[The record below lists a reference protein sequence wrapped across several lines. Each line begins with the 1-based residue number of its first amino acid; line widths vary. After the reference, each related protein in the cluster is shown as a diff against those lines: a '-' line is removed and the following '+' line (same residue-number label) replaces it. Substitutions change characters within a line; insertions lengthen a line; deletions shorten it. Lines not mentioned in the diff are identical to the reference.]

1 MVRSRFFGVFSP
13 DCIIH
18 YAMNSHALSVLEFQR
33 VLDVVADRAT
43 SEPGAERVRL
53 LRPTSDHTWIDR
65 EQSRAFAARALIAS
79 EARWAPYAIPA
90 ARRALE
96 RLRVENAL
104 LAVGDFVLLRAL
116 LRSSRATLDSLRDP
130 RLPIAARAVLE
141 PVTAG
146 LVRDTHSESAID
158 SVLDDDGEIRDSA
171 SPRLRGIRRELSN
184 AESGLVALLER
195 LMRQLDT
202 TQQVPDMSVTIRNG
216 RYVIPVRRE
225 GRAAVGGIVHDA
237 SSSGGTLFI
246 EPPAAVEAGNRM
258 RELIAEE
265 AAEIERI
272 LFELGDSLRPVHAAM
287 ANAFDALAEL
297 DSLYARGRMALDFGA
312 SPVTLRDPSE
322 SFDILGGRH
331 PLLLAQGAQV
341 VPFDLSLGE
350 MERTFLISGP
360 NTGGKSVLIKAIA
373 LLSLCV
379 QAGIPATVGDGSGIA
394 IYDEIF
400 ADIGDE
406 QSISA
411 SLSTFSAHVKN
422 LREILAGAGEHSLV
436 IIDELGSGTDPV
448 EGAALGGAVLESL
461 TLRNTRTIATTHLG
475 ALKHLAVEDPG
486 VVNGS
491 LQFDAVELAPT
502 YRLIK
507 GIPGQS
513 YGLSIARRLGVP
525 ADVLERAEKRLPVGE
540 RDVNALLSDL
550 EARDAAL
557 AAREQ
562 EARLI
567 ADDVRERARRVAERE
582 QSAGVR
588 ERESERRAREESRRY
603 LLSARRD
610 IENTI
615 RSLKKS
621 ENVDETA
628 REARR
633 HVEDLAKAQTE
644 HLDRLDA
651 RDRVRRGAPNRDR
664 SSAPPSPG
672 DHVAVA
678 SLGGRIGQLMEMR
691 DENAI
696 VAVGTLKLTLPLA
709 DLTRAN
715 RPAPTAS
722 VSIRGDV
729 PDVTVA
735 SEIDLRGMRVG
746 EVEGIVMHA
755 VDNAV
760 RADMK
765 ALRIIHGKGTGALR
779 ERIAEMLHKE
789 PRVANFRLGAW
800 NEGGAGVTVVELA

>member
-1 MVRSRFFGVFSP
+1 
-13 DCIIH
+13 
-18 YAMNSHALSVLEFQR
+18 MNSHALAVLEFDR

-43 SEPGAERVRL
+43 SGEGAERVRR
-53 LRPTSDHTWIDR
+53 LRPSSDHAWIER
-65 EQSRAFAARALIAS
+65 EQARVFAARALIAS

-96 RLRVENAL
+96 RLRVENASL
-104 LAVGDFVLLRAL
+104 GSGDFMLLRAL
-116 LRSSRATLDSLRDP
+116 LRSSRTTLDSVRDP
-130 RLPIAARAVLE
+130 RLPLAARAVLE
-141 PVTAG
+141 PVTSR
-146 LVRDTHSESAID
+146 LLRDTRAEAAID
-158 SVLDDDGEIRDSA
+158 GVLSDEGEIRDSA
-171 SPRLRGIRRELSN
+171 SPKLRGVRRELRH
-184 AESGLVALLER
+184 AESDLITLLER
-195 LMRQLDT
+195 LMSRLDA
-202 TQQVPDMSVTIRNG
+202 TQQVPDMSVTVRNG

-237 SSSGGTLFI
+237 SATGGTLFI

-258 RELIAEE
+258 RELVAEE

-272 LFELGDSLRPVHAAM
+272 LFELGDTLRPSHGAM
-287 ANAFDALAEL
+287 ADAFDALAEL
-297 DSLYARGRMALDFGA
+297 DSLYARARMALDFAA
-312 SPVTLRDPSE
+312 SPVVLREPSE
-322 SFDILGGRH
+322 AIDIIGGRH
-331 PLLLAQGAQV
+331 PLLLAQGERV

-350 MERTFLISGP
+350 SERTFLISGP
-360 NTGGKSVLIKAIA
+360 NTGGKTVLIKAIA

-379 QAGIPATVGDGSGIA
+379 QAGIPAPVGVGSGIA

-406 QSISA
+406 QSIAA
-411 SLSTFSAHVKN
+411 SLSTFSAHVRN
-422 LREILAGAGEHSLV
+422 LREILAGATDRSLV

-461 TLRNTRTIATTHLG
+461 TARRARTVATTHLG
-475 ALKHLAVEDPG
+475 ALKHLAIEDPG

-491 LQFDAVELAPT
+491 LQFDAIELAPT

-525 ADVLERAEKRLPVGE
+525 ETVLKRAEERLPVGE
-540 RDVNALLSDL
+540 RDVNVLLADL

-557 AAREQ
+557 AERER
-562 EARLI
+562 EAQVI
-567 ADDVRERARRVAERE
+567 AEDARERARRVAERE
-582 QSAGVR
+582 HNAGVR

-603 LLSARRD
+603 ILAARRD

-615 RSLKKS
+615 RSLKKAD
-621 ENVDETA
+621 NADEAA

-644 HLDRLDA
+644 HLDRLEA
-651 RDRVRRGAPNRDR
+651 RARANQAPGSGARNV
-664 SSAPPSPG
+664 APPSVG
-672 DHVAVA
+672 DHVAIA
-678 SLGGRIGQLMEMR
+678 SLGGRVGQLIEMR
-691 DENAI
+691 DDNAV
-696 VAVGTLKLTLPLA
+696 VAVGTLKLTLPLS
-709 DLTRAN
+709 DLTRAA
-715 RPAPTAS
+715 RPAPSAS
-722 VSIRGDV
+722 VVIKGDV
-729 PDVTVA
+729 PEVHVA

-755 VDNAV
+755 VDDAV

-779 ERIAEMLHKE
+779 ERIAEMLQKE
-789 PRVANFRLGAW
+789 PRVTNFRLGAW
-800 NEGGAGVTVVELA
+800 NEGGAGVTVVELG

>member
-1 MVRSRFFGVFSP
+1 
-13 DCIIH
+13 
-18 YAMNSHALSVLEFQR
+18 MNSHALTVLEFHR

-43 SEPGAERVRL
+43 SEDGAERVRL
-53 LRPTSDHTWIDR
+53 LRPTTDRAWIER
-65 EQSRAFAARALIAS
+65 EQSRVFAIRSLIAS

-90 ARRALE
+90 ARRPLE
-96 RLRVENAL
+96 RLRVENAS
-104 LAVGDFVLLRAL
+104 LAASDFMLLRAL
-116 LRSSRATLDSLRDP
+116 LRSSRTTLDSLKDP
-130 RLPIAARAVLE
+130 RLPLAARAVLE
-141 PVTAG
+141 PVTSR
-146 LVRDTHSESAID
+146 LVRDARGEAAID
-158 SVLDDDGEIRDSA
+158 AVLSDDGEIRDSA
-171 SPRLRGIRRELSN
+171 SPRLRGIRRELRH
-184 AESGLVALLER
+184 AESDLVALLER
-195 LMRQLDT
+195 LMGRLDA

-237 SSSGGTLFI
+237 SSTGGTLFI

-258 RELIAEE
+258 RELVAEE
-265 AAEIERI
+265 AIEIERI
-272 LFELGDSLRPVHAAM
+272 LFELGDTLRPGHAAM
-287 ANAFDALAEL
+287 ADAFDALAEL

-312 SPVTLRDPSE
+312 SPVALRDPAE
-322 SFDILGGRH
+322 TFEINGGRH
-331 PLLLAQGAQV
+331 PLLLAQGARV
-341 VPFDLSLGE
+341 VSFDLSLGE
-350 MERTFLISGP
+350 SERTFLISGP
-360 NTGGKSVLIKAIA
+360 NTGGKTVLIKAIA
-373 LLSLCV
+373 LISLCV
-379 QAGIPATVGDGSGIA
+379 QAGVPATVGDGSGIA

-406 QSISA
+406 QSIAA
-411 SLSTFSAHVKN
+411 SLSTFSAHVRN
-422 LREILAGAGEHSLV
+422 LREILAGATEHSLV

-461 TLRNTRTIATTHLG
+461 TARHARTVATTHLG
-475 ALKHLAVEDPG
+475 ALKHLAVEDAG

-491 LQFDAVELAPT
+491 LQFDAIELAPT

-525 ADVLERAEKRLPVGE
+525 AEVLERAEALLPVGE
-540 RDVNALLSDL
+540 RDVNVLLADL

-557 AAREQ
+557 AERER
-562 EARLI
+562 EAELI
-567 ADDVRERARRVAERE
+567 AEDARQRARRVAERE
-582 QSAGVR
+582 QNAGVR

-615 RSLKKS
+615 RSLRKS
-621 ENVDETA
+621 ENVDDAA

-644 HLDRLDA
+644 HIDRLDA
-651 RDRVRRGAPNRDR
+651 RERARPSTQHGQKT
-664 SSAPPSPG
+664 SAPPAVG

-691 DENAI
+691 DDNAI
-696 VAVGTLKLTLPLA
+696 VAVGTLKLTLPLS
-709 DLTRAN
+709 DITRAA
-715 RPAPTAS
+715 RPAPATS
-722 VSIRGDV
+722 VAIRGDV
-729 PDVTVA
+729 PDVQVA

-779 ERIAEMLHKE
+779 ERIAEMLQKE